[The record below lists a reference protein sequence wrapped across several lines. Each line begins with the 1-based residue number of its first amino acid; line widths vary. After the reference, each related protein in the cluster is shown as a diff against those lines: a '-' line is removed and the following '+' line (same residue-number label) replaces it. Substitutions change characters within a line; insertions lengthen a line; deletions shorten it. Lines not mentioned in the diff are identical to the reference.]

1 MITATLGRIRGRDD
15 RCPEQTLTCDD
26 PLEALDHLV
35 SAELAYG
42 AQIPC
47 VTDRCVTVQ
56 THVFGSFDTTMYA
69 GPADEMRP
77 LVDVAT
83 LTRAIDD
90 QHRDTIMD
98 AALAR
103 ADRIRMAGHRATT
116 YLAMLAPVWLGTARL
131 TVLTMLV
138 CGLTTRDDLE
148 AGSRATLSDVI
159 AALQLARDGSCT
171 FREALA
177 L

>member
-1 MITATLGRIRGRDD
+1 MILVTLGRRRGGYD
-15 RCPEQTLTCDD
+15 RCPEQTLTFDD

-42 AQIPC
+42 GQITC
-47 VTDRCVTVQ
+47 VTDWCVTVRTEVYGCQ
-56 THVFGSFDTTMYA
+56 DTTVYT
-69 GPADEMRP
+69 GPATQMRL

-83 LTRAIDD
+83 LTRVVDH
-90 QHRDTIMD
+90 QYHNTIMD
-98 AALAR
+98 AAVDMTDRLPRHMGRIPRMLSLVAPLVFGEAR
-103 ADRIRMAGHRATT
+103 LRM
-116 YLAMLAPVWLGTARL
+116 LVMLASGI
-131 TVLTMLV
+131 
-138 CGLTTRDDLE
+138 GRDDLE
-148 AGSRATLSDVI
+148 AGTRHSVSDLI